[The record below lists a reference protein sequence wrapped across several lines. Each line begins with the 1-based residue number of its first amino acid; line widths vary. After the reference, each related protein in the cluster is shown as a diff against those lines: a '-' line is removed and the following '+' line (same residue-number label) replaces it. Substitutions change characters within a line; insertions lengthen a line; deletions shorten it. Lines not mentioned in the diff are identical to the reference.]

1 MRGNFAYSRAIS
13 RDLFFQDSWDDCA
26 TDIKQIETRKA
37 ANILQQIGHTKND
50 DLVLKVNKAAFEK
63 P

>member
-26 TDIKQIETRKA
+26 TDIKQIETRNA